1 MNKGKLH
8 SGHAAVQ
15 AADQMY
21 EALEQ
26 NENTF
31 GVFSRN

>member
-1 MNKGKLH
+1 MNKGKVH
-8 SGHAAVQ
+8 SGNAAVQ

-21 EALEQ
+21 ETLEQ

-31 GVFSRN
+31 GVFFT